1 MLWSRGKTLKVEL
14 LTPISLSA
22 PPTSP
27 RIDTSEQAANKDAKT
42 NTDLAFKLITFG
54 ALASQAALLIYG
66 YSLLVGYYEQ
76 FGIDTNELALGTPT
90 LLLHGYI
97 NLFSS
102 ALNAA
107 DRWPIV
113 GPGLLALIFVGVAA
127 IFVSVISRRPTA
139 NVVIGLAMWI
149 GISMFMAF
157 FAPAVGVQQG
167 VGKGL
172 SDFKK
177 FTQVNAP
184 DGLENIHTV
193 VTDNK
198 ERLSGHLILADSKST
213 FLLVGMK
220 VFKLDGSTG
229 HVIRETELN
238 LKQPPPPKLPAHQ

>member
-1 MLWSRGKTLKVEL
+1 MFWSRAKPMKVEL
-14 LTPISLSA
+14 LTPINLAA
-22 PPTSP
+22 PPVSLHVDLP
-27 RIDTSEQAANKDAKT
+27 EQSATKDAKT
-42 NTDLAFKLITFG
+42 NTELAFKLITYG

-97 NLFSS
+97 NLFSG
-102 ALNAA
+102 ALDAA
-107 DRWPIV
+107 NRWPIV
-113 GPGLLALIFVGVAA
+113 GPGLLALTFVGVAA
-127 IFVSVISRRPTA
+127 IFVAVITRRPTA
-139 NVVIGLAMWI
+139 NVVIGLAAWI

-167 VGKGL
+167 VKTGL

-177 FTQVNAP
+177 FTQQDAP
-184 DGLENIHTV
+184 EGLENVHTV
-193 VTDNK
+193 ITDKN

-220 VFKLDGSTG
+220 VFKLDGGTG

-238 LKQPPPPKLPAHQ
+238 IKKPHP